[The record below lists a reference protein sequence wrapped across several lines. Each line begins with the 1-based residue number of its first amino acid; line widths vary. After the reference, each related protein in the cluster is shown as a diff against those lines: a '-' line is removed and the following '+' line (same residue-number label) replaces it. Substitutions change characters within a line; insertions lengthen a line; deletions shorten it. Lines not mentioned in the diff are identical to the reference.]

1 MKHSTKILS
10 LAFLAACAASAM
22 TMTTGCTSTSAEWG
36 GERPL
41 FDDAGKPLVSSDGT
55 VQKVKEPVRLKSW
68 RHWMDTRMD
77 SATLHTDG
85 RQIDFAINNYSAQT
99 TTNLAHLVSSSFDG
113 GTKLVVALGEAY
125 VKIAGGGAQADTA
138 LNVASRVYDYFKGKG
153 GDATKASVSTTS
165 DNKLQVSDGS
175 TCVECDAAGNCT
187 ECIDCAAK

>member
-1 MKHSTKILS
+1 MKKLMM
-10 LAFLAACAASAM
+10 LMLAACAAAM
-22 TMTTGCTSTSAEWG
+22 MTTTTGCTSTSAEWG

-55 VQKVKEPVRLKSW
+55 VQKVKAPVRLKSW

-113 GTKLVVALGEAY
+113 GTKLVVAIGEAY

-138 LNVASRVYDYFKGKG
+138 LNVASRVYNYFKGKG
-153 GDATKASVSTTS
+153 GDVTKASVSTTS
-165 DNKLQVSDGS
+165 DNNLQVSDGS
-175 TCVECDAAGNCT
+175 TCVECDAAGHCST
-187 ECIDCAAK
+187 CSEPAAK